1 MIIFT
6 NVFNKPRAEPDL
18 SGICRGE
25 KKSMKMKISGFF
37 FDRVLIPISFFESPT
52 FLESGICLPTNE
64 YKK

>member
-6 NVFNKPRAEPDL
+6 NVFNKPRAEPGL

-25 KKSMKMKISGFF
+25 KKVYEDEDFRIF
-37 FDRVLIPISFFESPT
+37 FDRVLILISFFISPT
-52 FLESGICLPTNE
+52 FLERGICLPTNE

>member
-1 MIIFT
+1 MS
-6 NVFNKPRAEPDL
+6 R
-18 SGICRGE
+18 RE
-25 KKSMKMKISGFF
+25 KEYEDEDFRIF

>member
-6 NVFNKPRAEPDL
+6 NVFNKPRAEPGL

-25 KKSMKMKISGFF
+25 KKCMKMKISGFF

-52 FLESGICLPTNE
+52 FLE
-64 YKK
+64 